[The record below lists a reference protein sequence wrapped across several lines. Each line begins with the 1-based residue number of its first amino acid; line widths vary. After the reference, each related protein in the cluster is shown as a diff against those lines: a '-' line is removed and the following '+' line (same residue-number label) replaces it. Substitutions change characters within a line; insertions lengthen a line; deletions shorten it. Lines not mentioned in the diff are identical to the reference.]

1 MPVLGA
7 ARHQIAKENAMD
19 KTSHVQALTMKHA
32 NLEEQLRQEQSRPA
46 PDDATIKSLKQQK
59 LRIKEQIAHT

>member
-1 MPVLGA
+1 
-7 ARHQIAKENAMD
+7 MD